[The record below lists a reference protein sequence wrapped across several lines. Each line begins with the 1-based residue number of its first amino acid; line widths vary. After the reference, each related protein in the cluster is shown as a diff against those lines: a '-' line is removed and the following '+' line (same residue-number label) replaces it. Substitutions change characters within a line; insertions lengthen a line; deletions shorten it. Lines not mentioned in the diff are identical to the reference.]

1 MTTITINE
9 RTQAGKTLFELA
21 QKLAV
26 KNKSITIKKAQ
37 KTATSK
43 EVVFLEELKRSA
55 QHAQEIAKGTR
66 KGNSIK
72 ALMDEL

>member
-26 KNKSITIKKAQ
+26 KNKSITIKSTNFETKKLSPKQ
-37 KTATSK
+37 EKW
-43 EVVFLEELKRSA
+43 VNDLKRIAVDVEAGNYKGQSLESFLD
-55 QHAQEIAKGTR
+55 EI
-66 KGNSIK
+66 
-72 ALMDEL
+72 